1 MQFVRFAGTAEGL
14 QRFAHPVIRQLQTAG
29 LPPLLRIHPEA
40 LPLEESPGRF
50 ADLRRDPH
58 GPRLPGEPFD
68 GGIER
73 RGHSAPLEIL
83 VDEEHVHIPLSVRGG
98 ESRHRPSRVLGH
110 EATLTG
116 EQLPPMRLPLA
127 ARRPVGDLFGRIV
140 PPIDG
145 EHRFAEQQPHRGD
158 VGHEGRTDTEHG
170 AHGSVGRVTPAPDA
184 APRRWSA
191 RNGT

>member
-29 LPPLLRIHPEA
+29 PPPLLRIHPEA

-83 VDEEHVHIPLSVRGG
+83 VDEEHVHIPPPPSAEANPVIFPRASSATKQRCRANS
-98 ESRHRPSRVLGH
+98 SRQCVSPSPH
-110 EATLTG
+110 DAQSAT
-116 EQLPPMRLPLA
+116 
-127 ARRPVGDLFGRIV
+127 
-140 PPIDG
+140 
-145 EHRFAEQQPHRGD
+145 
-158 VGHEGRTDTEHG
+158 
-170 AHGSVGRVTPAPDA
+170 S
-184 APRRWSA
+184 SA
-191 RNGT
+191 V